1 MGLVELKDSEMGL
14 ASMYKLYIA
23 IYVFHADSSI
33 LDIQPGASTT
43 TKLMTKLYN

>member
-33 LDIQPGASTT
+33 RPEASTT
-43 TKLMTKLYN
+43 AKLMTDGIYTD